1 MTNHNWQKG
10 INDLKEVNL
19 KKEEKALLLQ
29 RVLARATSPNHFLSL
44 TFFGRNI
51 MKNHVPVFVTA
62 LLLVM
67 TGSLTVASETSLP
80 GDVLYPVKISITEP
94 ARDLIKVDQIDKIE
108 WQAQKATRR
117 LEEANILSEQAK
129 LDEEKI
135 VEIEN
140 LFEKHTQDFKKAS
153 EQKIEKEYK
162 FGTDLNES
170 INVRVEVQGET
181 DQDTVMKDQDE
192 KTQEKLKEKEIEKKN
207 KAEEKNREKIEKEKE
222 QAKQE
227 LEKKIEKMEKAKE
240 KALKKV
246 EKRSK
251 GD

>member
-1 MTNHNWQKG
+1 
-10 INDLKEVNL
+10 
-19 KKEEKALLLQ
+19 
-29 RVLARATSPNHFLSL
+29 
-44 TFFGRNI
+44 
-51 MKNHVPVFVTA
+51 
-62 LLLVM
+62 M